1 MIFESLKLARDAGQV
16 TLQNQRAHGDSETD
30 ESTPAS
36 DIESVLGEI
45 MSQQSKHDQIGDK
58 FVEVGGTG

>member
-30 ESTPAS
+30 ESTLAS

-45 MSQQSKHDQIGDK
+45 MS
-58 FVEVGGTG
+58 